1 MKTKQTKKS
10 KTEQPVITHKPF
22 PDPQILAADA
32 ESEPRVIAAR
42 DYIDTINTLR
52 DKKSF
57 SFQEIADW
65 LHQRGVALDK
75 HEVYRAYM
83 TTIHP
88 DEKAHMAHMVKLPDP
103 ED

>member
-1 MKTKQTKKS
+1 MKTKQTKKR
-10 KTEQPVITHKPF
+10 KTEQTVITHQPF
-22 PDPQILAADA
+22 PDPQTLFAAA

-42 DYIDTINTLR
+42 DYLDTINTLR

-65 LHQRGVALDK
+65 LHQRGVGLDK

-83 TTIHP
+83 TGIHP
-88 DEKAHMAHMVKLPDP
+88 DEKAQMADMVKLPDP